1 MVDPAGIYLI
11 DKPAGITSNGC
22 LSIIKRK
29 LGIKKAGHSGTLD
42 PMATGL
48 MVVAIGR
55 YTRLLTDI
63 ITDTKSYSGTFSIGF
78 ETNTLDI
85 EGEVVRRVEAAVDPK
100 LIESAANAFLGESD
114 QLPPKVSAI
123 KVQGKRA
130 YDLERS
136 NVEFELATR
145 RVVVSD
151 FTISYRPEL
160 DCFGFDLACSS
171 GTYVRSLVRDVA
183 YSCATLGTLLQ
194 LRRTKIGSFDV
205 EEAVAPEAVT
215 ADLKISMSRALS
227 SFQRI
232 FVSKDIADDLF
243 MGRRI
248 PAGDLTALV
257 SPSDDRIAVFL
268 EPEAAGATLDGHDPP
283 LVGFVRMLDGWLKP
297 ESMFPLA

>member
-1 MVDPAGIYLI
+1 MSDPDGIYLI

-22 LSIIKRK
+22 LSIIKRR

-48 MVVAIGR
+48 MVVAVGR
-55 YTRLLTDI
+55 YTRLLADI
-63 ITDTKSYSGTFSIGF
+63 ITDTKRYSGTFCIGF

-85 EGEVVRRVEAAVDPK
+85 EGEVVKRIETVVDPK
-100 LIESAANAFLGESD
+100 SIENTAKAFLGESD
-114 QLPPKVSAI
+114 QLPPRVSAI

-151 FTISYRPEL
+151 FTISYLPES
-160 DCFGFDLACSS
+160 DSFSFDLGCSS

-194 LRRTKIGSFDV
+194 LRRSKIGVFDV
-205 EEAVAPEAVT
+205 AEAVAPEAVT
-215 ADLKISMSRALS
+215 ADLKISLSRALS

-232 FVSKDIADDLF
+232 FVSKDAAADLL
-243 MGRRI
+243 MGRRV
-248 PAGDLTALV
+248 PAGDLIVPL

-268 EPEAAGATLDGHDPP
+268 EPKAIGVTPDDGDSPF
-283 LVGFVRMLDGWLKP
+283 VGFVRLLDGWLKP
-297 ESMFPLA
+297 ESMFSLV